1 MQALAA
7 HVLLRLNCQIASIN
21 RLGHPDVI
29 ATLAGKELRFEVEAE
44 IAGPRPRQLTKADF
58 DSLIGVPGVSGYYA
72 LAVRFPTP
80 RWILVPAERLIGRK
94 PSSNVLL
101 EALSDR
107 VFSDEWT
114 REYINL
120 LNEECRRVRLF
131 SFGALCE
138 RALEGRG
145 L

>member
-7 HVLLRLNCQIASIN
+7 HVLLRLNCQIEAIN
-21 RLGHPDVI
+21 QSGHPDI
-29 ATLAGKELRFEVEAE
+29 TAMLAGRELRFEVEAE
-44 IAGPRPRQLTKADF
+44 VAGPRPRQLKEADF
-58 DSLIGVPGVSGYYA
+58 NSLVGVPDVVGYFA
-72 LAVRFPTP
+72 LAISFPTP
-80 RWILVPAERLIGRK
+80 RWVLVPAERLIGRK

-107 VFSDEWT
+107 DFSNEWT
-114 REYINL
+114 REYIDL
-120 LNEECRRVRLF
+120 LNEECRRVRQSSF
-131 SFGALCE
+131 SALCE